1 MTANYT
7 SIFADTVES
16 KFGVELDI
24 QYPLCP
30 SRFVVWG
37 LLFYVASIVF
47 FQPHKKVKPK
57 QIQQQSSTQGNV
69 IKKKKQRTFGP
80 IEAVI
85 FVHNLVLAIFSLLCF
100 INTAPIVYNLFA
112 TYGFSEGIC
121 KFHTIYDSEVSTFG
135 YWSYL
140 FYLSKYWE
148 FIDTWIVIARGRRPI
163 FLQEYHHIG
172 AVIGMWAITIT
183 KSSAGYLF
191 IVQNSFIHTVMY
203 TYYAFSVIGYKF
215 PLKNWITIL
224 QMIQFINGIGLCM
237 IQLCLYSSCLSIADV
252 ICQIYLLGYV
262 IYLFYLF
269 MQFYQR
275 TYKKRAKK
283 QV

>member
-1 MTANYT
+1 MIIQICRSGHIDIMVGDTKSFSSHCQNFPETSHFPSFLVVTVTSKMTANYT

-47 FQPHKKVKPK
+47 FQPTPTKKPTPV
-57 QIQQQSSTQGNV
+57 SSSTSTQGNV
-69 IKKKKQRTFGP
+69 IKKKKPRKFGA

-100 INTAPIVYNLFA
+100 INTAPIIYNLFA
-112 TYGFSEGIC
+112 NYGFSEGIC
-121 KFHTIYDSEVSTFG
+121 QFHTIYVSEISTFG

-148 FIDTWIVIARGRRPI
+148 FIDTWIVMARGRKPI

-172 AVIGMWAITIT
+172 AVIGMWGITVT

-191 IVQNSFIHTVMY
+191 IVQNSFIHTIMY

-215 PLKNWITIL
+215 P
-224 QMIQFINGIGLCM
+224 
-237 IQLCLYSSCLSIADV
+237 V
-252 ICQIYLLGYV
+252 
-262 IYLFYLF
+262 
-269 MQFYQR
+269 
-275 TYKKRAKK
+275 
-283 QV
+283 